1 MDKVFLLFFLV
12 ISTAHGADV
21 IVLGKK
27 LQVGAT
33 KTSLNVVDLNQLEIQ
48 ERGIETVR
56 DLADSTANLQIVGS
70 SSSRY
75 ITPYIRGQGNQDLNL
90 PDDIS
95 VMFYLDEIP
104 LPRYA
109 FETELFDLSSI
120 QVLRGPQGTLFG
132 KNTQAGAVLLNT
144 ASPADTLAGNELSVG
159 RGNFDQWRFRLKS
172 NYSWG
177 EKIKGRSA
185 VLFKDSDGWIKDRVL
200 NRDLGARQTQVIQNS
215 FIYSISE
222 NQRLQFNIG
231 AQREKGDDP
240 FFVARTQNQ
249 EPLSGQDKTPFYE
262 RDLLMASVK
271 YELDLGSRS
280 TLTALTSMSYYDF
293 QVSYDEADFF
303 VSINRLTNLLG
314 ANTANSLVNN
324 PNVLY
329 RDIKEYDRQSFSELR
344 LKTRFNEL
352 TTLNAGMALS
362 VGNYRIDSFVNT
374 FTGASLSDIQQ
385 NIQLKSLSYSMFAD
399 LEHKFNDRWALSV
412 GARGNVDEKE
422 FLSDH
427 KSVAVS
433 SYQQKSQSRFDD
445 VTARVALVRSWTDW
459 TQTYV
464 SLARG
469 YQPGGYPSFQ
479 LNNFRGLS
487 RDQEPFN
494 KSVSTNYEVGHKIKS
509 EDKSFEFQGA
519 FFYNDVRARQ
529 IRVRDQITN
538 NSRYQNVDSEIF
550 GGELEARRNLFESF
564 NFGGSLG
571 YTNSRFTQTVISSGS
586 ETLKNNDRTAN
597 VPYFNAG
604 VFAGFS
610 HYLLAWNSYFFTRL
624 AYAYTGS
631 RFGEN
636 RNQTR
641 LPSFGLWNWKIGL
654 DGERW
659 AAEFKVT
666 NLFDKRYD
674 SQAFY
679 FTTFEQ
685 EVSSPGLPRMLS
697 LDLTYRF

>member
-1 MDKVFLLFFLV
+1 MKRLLLAFFLLLPQAF
-12 ISTAHGADV
+12 SADV
-21 IVLGKK
+21 LVVGKK
-27 LQVGAT
+27 LQEGAT
-33 KTSLNVVDLNQLEIQ
+33 KSSSNIVDLDQLEIQ

-144 ASPADTLAGNELSVG
+144 ASPADVNASNELSVG
-159 RGNFDQWRFRLKS
+159 RGSFDQWRLKLKS
-172 NYSWG
+172 NYSLG
-177 EKIKGRSA
+177 EKVKARSA
-185 VLFKDSDGWIKDRVL
+185 VLFKDSKGWIEDKVL
-200 NRDLGARQTQVIQNS
+200 NRDLGARQTQAIQNS
-215 FIYSISE
+215 FLYTPSE
-222 NQRLQFNIG
+222 NQRLQFNLG

-249 EPLSGQDKTPFYE
+249 DPVSGQDKTPYYE
-262 RDLLMASVK
+262 RDLVTASLK
-271 YELDLGSRS
+271 YELDLNSRS
-280 TLTALTSMSYYDF
+280 TLTAITSMSYYDF
-293 QVSYDEADFF
+293 QVSYDEADYF
-303 VSINRLTNLLG
+303 VSIKRLTNLLG
-314 ANTANSLVNN
+314 ANTANALVNN

-329 RDIKEYDRQSFSELR
+329 RDIKEYDRQNFSELR
-344 LKTRFNEL
+344 LKTRFNEQ
-352 TTLNAGMALS
+352 TTLNTGLALS
-362 VGNYRIDSFVNT
+362 LGNYRITSFVNT
-374 FTGASLSDIQQ
+374 FVGASLSNIKQ
-385 NIQLKSLSYSMFAD
+385 NVQLKSLSTSLFTD

-412 GARGNVDEKE
+412 GARGNIDQKE

-427 KSVAVS
+427 NSAAIS
-433 SYQQKSQSRFDD
+433 SYQQKSKSRFDD
-445 VTARVALVRSWTDW
+445 MTARMALVRSWTE
-459 TQTYV
+459 QAQSYL

-479 LNNFRGLS
+479 LNNYRGIS
-487 RDQEPFN
+487 RDQEPFG
-494 KSVSTNYEVGHKIKS
+494 KSISTNYEIGHKIKS
-509 EDKSFEFQGA
+509 PDKSFEFQGA
-519 FFYNDVRARQ
+519 LFYNDVRAKQ
-529 IRVRDQITN
+529 VRVRDQVTN

-550 GGELEARRNLFESF
+550 GGELEAQKNVFESL
-564 NFGGSLG
+564 NFGASLG

-597 VPYFNAG
+597 VPYFNGGA
-604 VFAGFS
+604 FAGLS
-610 HYLLAWNSYFFTRL
+610 HYLSSLNSYFFARL
-624 AYAYTGS
+624 SYAYTGS

-641 LPSFGLWNWKIGL
+641 LPSYGLWNWKMGL
-654 DGERW
+654 DSEKW

-674 SQAFY
+674 SQAYY